1 MKKLLCTILAA
12 GVIVSNFIGCGSDT
26 SQVDDKD
33 YVVKLA
39 VAGSLCEAP
48 IQMAIENGYFEEE
61 GVKVETV
68 KIESAQAADSL
79 QSHSSEALMGLISK
93 MAQPLENG
101 LEAKVVLGV
110 HTGCTKILV
119 GKDSDINSVADLK
132 GKSIGVPGM
141 ASAPA
146 ILTQRV
152 LANEGIGVTT
162 SNLEVDF
169 QVFNQNDLPLAL
181 ENGSVQAI
189 ALSDPAGALAV
200 NSGQAR
206 VLYDSAIDDFTKDE
220 YCCGFFLSNDLIEK
234 HPEVA
239 AKVTRAIQKG
249 CEFVNEDKNKAAKLQ
264 VDKQWVAGD
273 AQVNGA
279 ILETYNYS
287 PSVKGGKEALKKNLD
302 DLQKVG
308 LLQADTDVDALT
320 ENSFAELEGVQ
331 DK

>member
-1 MKKLLCTILAA
+1 MKRLLCSILAA
-12 GVIVSNFIGCGSDT
+12 GVLTTSFIGCGNSKAESDEN
-26 SQVDDKD
+26 
-33 YVVKLA
+33 YVLRLA

-61 GVKVETV
+61 GVKIETV

-79 QSHSSEALMGLISK
+79 QSHNADALMGLISK

-119 GKDSDINSVADLK
+119 GKDSDINSIADLK

-189 ALSDPAGALAV
+189 ALSDPAGAIAV
-200 NSGQAR
+200 NNGSGR

-220 YCCGFFLSNDLIEK
+220 YCCGFFLNNDLVEK
-234 HPEVA
+234 HPEIA
-239 AKVTRAIQKG
+239 AKVTKAIQRG
-249 CEFVNEDKNKAAKLQ
+249 CEFVNENKDETAKIQ

-273 AQVNGA
+273 AAVNA
-279 ILETYNYS
+279 EILKTYNYS
-287 PSVKGGKEALKKNLD
+287 PSVSGGKEALLKNFE
-302 DLQKVG
+302 DLQAVE
-308 LLQADTDVDALT
+308 LLKADTDVNALT
-320 ENSFAELEGVQ
+320 ENSFAELEGVE